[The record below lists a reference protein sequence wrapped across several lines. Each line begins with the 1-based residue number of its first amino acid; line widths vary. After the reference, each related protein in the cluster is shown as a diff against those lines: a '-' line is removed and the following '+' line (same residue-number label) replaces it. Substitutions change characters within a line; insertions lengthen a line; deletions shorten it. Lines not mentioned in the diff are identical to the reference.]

1 MPDEEE
7 FKNSG
12 MFELTVK
19 VKDSDR
25 SYKRE
30 FLIYERTEVDQN
42 DPQIKKCID
51 QTLEDFQGE
60 PENIQATIKLQI
72 LR

>member
-1 MPDEEE
+1 MQDDEE

-12 MFELTVK
+12 MFVLAVK
-19 VKDSDR
+19 VKDSER

-42 DPQIKKCID
+42 DPEIKKCID